1 MLLSALRLAT
11 LGGIAYLGFALFRV
25 TTYRRSRTNAGAL
38 APPLTLLKPLCGLE
52 PQLYENLCSFCDQEY
67 PEFQVVFSAADA
79 HDPALEVARA
89 VASQFAGR
97 DITVSAD
104 AASTR
109 ASNPKIANLLGAMP
123 HAKHDILVVADSDM
137 RVGRGYLAA
146 VAGTFASAR
155 IGAATC
161 LYRGRA
167 AGGFAAALGA
177 AFVNDQFAPSVLVA
191 TALQPMRFC
200 FGSTMAVRR
209 EALEAIGG
217 LEALGEQLAD
227 DYALGRLVA
236 ARGWTV
242 EMAPYVVEN
251 VIYDENLA
259 ALWRHEL
266 RWARTIASL
275 RPAGYALSIFSYG
288 VPIALAYLF
297 VAPASLFAW
306 TLACAAAALRLTLH
320 YAVRRPLELRDSPKP
335 WLVPVRD
342 LFGCAVW
349 FAGLF
354 GTRVLWRERRMRTR
368 A

>member
-1 MLLSALRLAT
+1 MLLSALRLAA

-89 VASQFAGR
+89 VASRFAGR

-146 VAGTFASAR
+146 VAGTFASAS

-177 AFVNDQFAPSVLVA
+177 AFV
-191 TALQPMRFC
+191 
-200 FGSTMAVRR
+200 
-209 EALEAIGG
+209 
-217 LEALGEQLAD
+217 
-227 DYALGRLVA
+227 
-236 ARGWTV
+236 
-242 EMAPYVVEN
+242 
-251 VIYDENLA
+251 
-259 ALWRHEL
+259 
-266 RWARTIASL
+266 
-275 RPAGYALSIFSYG
+275 
-288 VPIALAYLF
+288 
-297 VAPASLFAW
+297 
-306 TLACAAAALRLTLH
+306 
-320 YAVRRPLELRDSPKP
+320 
-335 WLVPVRD
+335 
-342 LFGCAVW
+342 
-349 FAGLF
+349 
-354 GTRVLWRERRMRTR
+354 
-368 A
+368 